1 MGSAL
6 LSSSLARRASRRRK
20 ANGRI
25 RMAGRQK
32 TVANPRQEEQRRC
45 GGRGRGGDRDGGGG
59 GRGGRGGDRG
69 KTVGGSGGRGRGGGR
84 GGGRAT
90 GTDDDPFVVGISQKE
105 KNKRQRENLA
115 RYPNLGFTHF
125 VERTEFQGRGSAHGH
140 ALWWHPHA
148 PGHALWWYPHAPTDA
163 EDEEEEDEAFFDFPT
178 EMDVSPS
185 EMGVSPLCT
194 Y

>member
-1 MGSAL
+1 MAVAVAIAMVAVAVAAVAVAIA
-6 LSSSLARRASRRRK
+6 ARRTAAVAVAGAMAQRPSRS
-20 ANGRI
+20 
-25 RMAGRQK
+25 
-32 TVANPRQEEQRRC
+32 VAVAVA
-45 GGRGRGGDRDGGGG
+45 
-59 GRGGRGGDRG
+59 
-69 KTVGGSGGRGRGGGR
+69 VGGSGGRGRGGGR

-148 PGHALWWYPHAPTDA
+148 PTDA
-163 EDEEEEDEAFFDFPT
+163 EDEEEDARGWRMRERDGCIAFVLVECDAEECARGACPR
-178 EMDVSPS
+178 
-185 EMGVSPLCT
+185 LCSSILM
-194 Y
+194 

>member
-1 MGSAL
+1 MTRGKKNS
-6 LSSSLARRASRRRK
+6 
-20 ANGRI
+20 
-25 RMAGRQK
+25 
-32 TVANPRQEEQRRC
+32 
-45 GGRGRGGDRDGGGG
+45 GGGGGGGRGGDRDGGGG

-69 KTVGGSGGRGRGGGR
+69 KKNSGGGGRRRHGAAAVAVGGSGGRGRGGGR

-115 RYPNLGFTHF
+115 RYPDLGFTHF

-148 PGHALWWYPHAPTDA
+148 PTDA
-163 EDEEEEDEAFFDFPT
+163 EDEEEDARGWRMRERDGCIAFVLVECDAEECARGACPR
-178 EMDVSPS
+178 
-185 EMGVSPLCT
+185 LCSSILIPGS